1 MRGTGGLSVDGR
13 RPDVIVKFKNGTY
26 ALIEVQSKSQTK
38 MELID
43 KVDDMLG
50 QLGKRANQKDSAVY
64 DLMGRLVR

>member
-1 MRGTGGLSVDGR
+1 M
-13 RPDVIVKFKNGTY
+13 IVKFKNGTY